1 MIWTSDIS
9 CDGAELKTILSK
21 RLHLTNNII
30 TRLKHRPDGMLINGK
45 KAISTDIVHTGDVI
59 SVSIS
64 QVTTFDPASK
74 SIWAEPAD
82 AVRTLPILYE
92 DPDLIFLNKPGGI
105 VMHPSHGHYNDSCAN
120 FVAYHLGISRGGI
133 YPVGRLDRDTSGL
146 VCFAK
151 HVDASGMMAVEQHE
165 NIYHKTYICLVS
177 GIINSDG
184 EVDAPIGIDPASAYP
199 DGSPRVS
206 GTTPRRMVK
215 VISSGGRPALTRYHV
230 LGHARIEINSNGNID
245 SRDVTLLQVTITHG
259 RTHQIRVHMSYL
271 MHPVVGD
278 ILYSKDEANQVIRL
292 LNNDPAFV
300 SAFRTDL
307 PKSPKIRKAFL
318 RTGLCLHAYKADLLK
333 PFSRE
338 KLEVTAPVILHT
350 STGTSFSLSL
360 S

>member
-1 MIWTSDIS
+1 MIWTADSA

-30 TRLKHRPDGMLINGK
+30 TRLKHRQDGMLINGR
-45 KAISTDIVHTGDVI
+45 KAISTDIVHAGDVI
-59 SVSIS
+59 SAAIS
-64 QVTTFDPASK
+64 RVTTYDPASK
-74 SIWAEPAD
+74 SIWALPAD
-82 AVRTLPILYE
+82 GVRNLPVLYE

-151 HVDASGMMAVEQHE
+151 HVDASGMMAVEQQE
-165 NIYHKTYICLVS
+165 NIYKKTYICLVS
-177 GIINSDG
+177 GLINKDG
-184 EVDAPIGIDPASAYP
+184 AVDAPIGIDPASAYP

-215 VISSGGRPALTRYHV
+215 DISSGGRPAVTRYHV
-230 LGHARIEINSNGNID
+230 LGHAEIEIRSKSSAD
-245 SRDVTLLQVTITHG
+245 SRDVTLLQISITHG
-259 RTHQIRVHMSYL
+259 RTHQIRVHMSYIG
-271 MHPVVGD
+271 HPIFGD
-278 ILYSKDEANQVIRL
+278 ILYSSDDPEQIIRL
-292 LNNDPAFV
+292 SDNDPAFL
-300 SAFRTDL
+300 SAFRADYSEIPEIHDT
-307 PKSPKIRKAFL
+307 FL
-318 RTGLCLHAYKADLLK
+318 RTGLCLHAYRADLIQ
-333 PFSRE
+333 PFTRE